1 MKTVHGAT
9 CGAQRSGGGGLC
21 CRFFFRPCFF
31 LASTA
36 KGAERVAA
44 SPAAPKVISDP
55 RRETPPAACRV
66 KLSNDRSS
74 IVQVPPRTNVGSRRR
89 LLALRVPHC
98 ALADERDE

>member
-1 MKTVHGAT
+1 MKAVHGST
-9 CGAQRSGGGGLC
+9 CGVHRSGGGGLC
-21 CRFFFRPCFF
+21 CRFFFRPCFL

-44 SPAAPKVISDP
+44 SPAAPKVISEP

-74 IVQVPPRTNVGSRRR
+74 IVKVPPRTNVGSRRR
-89 LLALRVPHC
+89 SRALRVPHC
-98 ALADERDE
+98 VLGAER